1 MLSTAVIPHV
11 LQQPGL
17 RYLTDTHCR
26 RLLERY
32 RVHGPLFYLLTVVVA
47 SQGWFT
53 NPPQVTPHCVYI
65 SHIRSVPVPEIQSR
79 LIEACIAGS
88 RIMPR
93 VAHYYFTLMM
103 QRAVLR
109 SFSLSVRSPLSHIL
123 KVQLPGYPTH

>member
-1 MLSTAVIPHV
+1 MLSTAVLPHV

-53 NPPQVTPHCVYI
+53 NPPQVTPTACI
-65 SHIRSVPVPEIQSR
+65 LATS
-79 LIEACIAGS
+79 EACLY
-88 RIMPR
+88 PR
-93 VAHYYFTLMM
+93 FN
-103 QRAVLR
+103 
-109 SFSLSVRSPLSHIL
+109 PD
-123 KVQLPGYPTH
+123 